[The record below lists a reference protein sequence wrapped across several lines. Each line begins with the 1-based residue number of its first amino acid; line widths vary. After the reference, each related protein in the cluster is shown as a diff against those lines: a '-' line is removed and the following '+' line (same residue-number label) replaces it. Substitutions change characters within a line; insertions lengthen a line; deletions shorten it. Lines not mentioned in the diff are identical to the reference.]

1 MSVGGLRTAIL
12 SALDRAWRWTT
23 KHWLTLLGAAAVLGV
38 LLLAAAGEGVLAEQH
53 GYPEKLWRL
62 ITAMWEQNET
72 EQISTWRE
80 AVLNQHTLEWAA
92 VRIGPPTRGGGIAEI
107 DGNVVIAT
115 PQGHINYLNRNNQLA
130 PLELQV
136 PMNLDALR
144 RAPLMDDPLFDM
156 SEMRT
161 HDLFVRPAA
170 EPGRYELYATFSRY
184 VSENC
189 FNFVMAR
196 AVIAADGA
204 TLQPVSPDWEELFV
218 ARPGCIRY
226 KDRSWR
232 FVGDQAAG
240 RMQML
245 NDRTMLISI
254 GDHQFD
260 GFNDSHNAPMDP
272 AWDLGKIIAF
282 DLNTHRSRIYASGL
296 RNPQGL
302 VVMRDGRVV
311 ETEHGPQGG
320 DEINVIREGRNYGW
334 PLVTYGMNYG
344 FPRRRWL
351 TDPAPGGHGGY
362 VHPAIAFV
370 PSIGI
375 ANLTQPS
382 AHEFPLWA
390 DNDLILGS
398 MRARTLYHVR
408 IDGDRVGY
416 AEPLPFEDYRL
427 RDMITMNDGR
437 IVILTDSGSLI
448 FIRNA
453 DLHRNESREFE
464 VTGLHS
470 LHQDDPLPENATPQQ
485 RGRFIFGESC
495 ASCHSLDGEIGIGPP
510 LNGVVGRRIGS
521 VEGFGYSQAL
531 ASQAGVWTNDGLA
544 SFATD
549 PQAHFPGTTMPPTTM
564 SWSAMPDVVAFL
576 RTTQASETR
585 HAAGAAQ

>member
-1 MSVGGLRTAIL
+1 MSVGGLWTAIL
-12 SALDRAWRWTT
+12 KALGGAWRWIARRS
-23 KHWLTLLGAAAVLGV
+23 LTLFGAAAVLGV
-38 LLLAAAGEGVLAEQH
+38 LLVAAVAAGVLAERR
-53 GYPEKLWRL
+53 GYPDKAWRQ
-62 ITAMWEQNET
+62 ITAMMEQHET
-72 EQISTWRE
+72 EQTAEWHQ

-92 VRIGPPTRGGGIAEI
+92 VRIGPPSRGGGIAEI
-107 DGNVVIAT
+107 DGNVVFAT
-115 PQGHINYLNRNNQLA
+115 PQGRINYLNRNN
-130 PLELQV
+130 ELGSLDLRT
-136 PMNLDALR
+136 PMNLEVLR
-144 RAPLMDDPLFDM
+144 RAPVMEDPLFDI
-156 SEMRT
+156 STVRT

-184 VSENC
+184 VSDNC

-196 AVIAADGA
+196 AQIAADGA
-204 TLQPVSPDWEELFV
+204 TLRPVSPDWEELFV

-232 FVGDQAAG
+232 FVGDQAGG

-245 NDRTMLISI
+245 NDHTMLISI

-282 DLNTHRSRIYASGL
+282 DLNTRHSRIYARGL

-302 VVMRDGRVV
+302 VVMRDGRIV

-320 DEINVIREGRNYGW
+320 DEINVIREGGNYGW

-344 FPRRRWL
+344 FPRRTWL
-351 TDPAPGGHGGY
+351 SDPTPGGHGGY
-362 VHPAIAFV
+362 DHPAIAFV
-370 PSIGI
+370 PSVGI

-398 MRARTLYHVR
+398 MRARTLFHVR

-416 AEPLPFEDYRL
+416 TEPLPFGDYRL

-453 DLHRNESREFE
+453 DLHENEPREFN
-464 VTGLHS
+464 VTGLQS
-470 LHQDDPLPENATPQQ
+470 LPEDDALPADASPQE
-485 RGRFIFGESC
+485 RGRHFYGAAC

-510 LNGVVGRRIGS
+510 LNGVIGRRIGS
-521 VEGFGYSQAL
+521 VEGFGYSPAL
-531 ASQAGVWTNDGLA
+531 AGQDGVWTADALA
-544 SFATD
+544 NFASD
-549 PQAHFPGTTMPPTTM
+549 PQGRYPGTTMPPSTM
-564 SWSAMPDVVAFL
+564 SWTAMPDIAAFL
-576 RTTQASETR
+576 RTTRASAPRRADDVE
-585 HAAGAAQ
+585 